1 MIKIGDPLP
10 TIPLRILK
18 GSTIEVVPFKDQI
31 KGKKVVLFAVP
42 GAFTPTCSHQHL
54 PSFIQQ
60 ADAIKAHGIDE
71 IFCIAVNDPYVLDVW
86 KKVTHAEGKVTI
98 LSDGNGAF
106 TKEMGLLLE
115 GNPVLGLRSKRY
127 VAIVDNGILTYLA
140 VEPQASDCSITCAE
154 TFMKNL

>member
-1 MIKIGDPLP
+1 MIKIGDSLP
-10 TIPLRILK
+10 GIPLRILK
-18 GSTIEVVPFKDQI
+18 GSTIEEVLLKDQI
-31 KGKKVVLFAVP
+31 KGKKIVLFAVP

-86 KKVTHAEGKVTI
+86 NRVTHAEGKVTI

-140 VEPQASDCSITCAE
+140 VEPQATDCSITCAE